1 MYLKYLTLTQFKNHS
16 LTKWSPEGR
25 IQVVTGRNG
34 TGKTNLLDAIH
45 LLCLGKSYFSSG
57 DAQHATWGT
66 DFYRVEATFESSK
79 GQERVVVKSDG
90 KNKKIELDDIPY
102 KTVAEHVGRFPCTVV
117 APQDIAL
124 VVGFSEVRRKFLDM
138 SISQTA
144 PAYLKDLMQYNQILK
159 QRNAL
164 LKNGASIHVDI
175 VLDSLDQ
182 RLIPLAER
190 IFKSRADFFE
200 NFMPVFE
207 EIHQILCGG
216 SDPLS
221 IKYLSGLSTGDF
233 TVKLQQSRHKDK
245 LLQRT
250 AMGIHRDDFSLEI
263 KGSPLHKSGSQGQ
276 IKTAVFALK
285 MAQYHFLSQQL
296 QERPILL
303 LDDVFDKLDPFRID
317 YLMSII
323 NDNHQYG
330 QIFVTDTYPDR
341 LLNMATDRE
350 MADITFY
357 DIAKL
362 LAQ

>member
-1 MYLKYLTLTQFKNHS
+1 MYLKYLALTQFKNHS
-16 LTKWSPEGR
+16 LTKWFPEGR

-45 LLCLGKSYFSSG
+45 LLCLGKSYFSSA
-57 DAQHATWGT
+57 DAQHASWGS
-66 DFYRVEATFESSK
+66 DFYRVEATFESLR
-79 GQERVVVKSDG
+79 GQERVVIKSDG

-138 SISQTA
+138 SISQTT
-144 PAYLKDLMQYNQILK
+144 PSYLKDLMQYNQLLR

-164 LKNGASIHVDI
+164 LKSGATAHGDI

-190 IFKSRADFFE
+190 IYASRADFFE
-200 NFMPVFE
+200 NFIPVFE

-216 SDPLS
+216 SDPLC
-221 IKYLSGLSTGDF
+221 IKYVSGLSSGDF
-233 TVKLQQSRHKDK
+233 TVQLRHARHKDK
-245 LLQRT
+245 LLQRST
-250 AMGIHRDDFSLEI
+250 IGIHRDDFSLEI
-263 KGSPLHKSGSQGQ
+263 KSSPLHKSGSQGQ

-285 MAQYHFLSQQL
+285 MAQYHFLSLQL
-296 QERPILL
+296 QVRPILL

-323 NDNHQYG
+323 SDNQQYG

-341 LLNMATDRE
+341 LQKMALDRS
-350 MADITFY
+350 MTDITFY

-362 LAQ
+362 IAQ